1 MKLLLE
7 NWRKFKLPLI
17 FENSKLP
24 VWLSKIAPIEISAL
38 SFFIFV
44 FARGKLDARVKRH
57 ETIHYKQQVEML
69 FVFQWILYAYFH
81 LSALISGLSGKE
93 AYYCNPFEL
102 EAYDNDEKEGYLS
115 ERKPY
120 AWVRYWREM

>member
-1 MKLLLE
+1 M
-7 NWRKFKLPLI
+7 KLPLV
-17 FENSKLP
+17 FEESKIP
-24 VWLSKIAPIEISAL
+24 VWLSRVAPIEINAL

-44 FARGKLDARVKRH
+44 FARGKLDERVKRH
-57 ETIHYKQQVEML
+57 ETIHYKQQLEML

-81 LSALISGLSGKE
+81 LSALVSGLSGKE
-93 AYYCNPFEL
+93 AYYYNPFEL

-120 AWVRYWREM
+120 AWVKYWREM